1 MYVTIVDKF
10 RFNSPYQ
17 FRHLCTNPNLLPE
30 LFLGKK
36 VASSIPREEKL
47 LFAPPYRRFSI

>member
-1 MYVTIVDKF
+1 MCVTIVDKF

-17 FRHLCTNPNLLPE
+17 FRHLYTNPNLLPE